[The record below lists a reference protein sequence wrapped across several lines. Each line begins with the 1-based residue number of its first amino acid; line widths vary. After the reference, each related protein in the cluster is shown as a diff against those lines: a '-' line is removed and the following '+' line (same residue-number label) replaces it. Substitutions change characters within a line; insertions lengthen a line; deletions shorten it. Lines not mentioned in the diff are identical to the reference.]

1 MSQPSPCQSS
11 MPSGMAEKRD
21 IPPTLCKHNSSSP
34 RPGLSQERERRGL
47 VFRPP
52 GCWGLGSPAPTL
64 GLVTRRAGAPT
75 PGPSVS

>member
-1 MSQPSPCQSS
+1 MSQPVPELHAIGDGGEAGT
-11 MPSGMAEKRD
+11 P
-21 IPPTLCKHNSSSP
+21 PPTLCKHNSSPP

-52 GCWGLGSPAPTL
+52 GCWGLGSPAPAP
-64 GLVTRRAGAPT
+64 GLVTRRVGAPT